1 MVMQWTF
8 LKDAF
13 PCISAVRR
21 QQMGRLQGSGS
32 VRALVDAVWHSCPG
46 VRRPSERPSG
56 GSSVRS
62 APQPVGAVV
71 CSMLCGPQLARVAQ
85 N

>member
-1 MVMQWTF
+1 
-8 LKDAF
+8 
-13 PCISAVRR
+13 
-21 QQMGRLQGSGS
+21 MGRLQGSGS
-32 VRALVDAVWHSCPG
+32 VCALLDGVWHSCPG
-46 VRRPSERPSG
+46 VRRPSERPSE

-71 CSMLCGPQLARVAQ
+71 CSMLSASQLARVAQ